1 MVQPTQNNATPTS
14 VAPSNA
20 LITQS
25 DANATQARSFFIA
38 EVVNFLFTSI
48 GSALW
53 FLPSLLIRAI
63 SDLTSSSIPV
73 NEKTG
78 APVALHQLLD
88 IVEQKAKITQGI
100 YRVPA
105 SATDLDELTKQ
116 ISKGENDGISE
127 GMDAHLAACSVKK
140 MLREMPA
147 EQKVFPAEVPNLE
160 ELESDQKLAAAKT
173 LISSI
178 TPQKKAFLSR
188 LVNHIEAVSLFE
200 GVNKM
205 SKSNLVLMFAPN
217 VFAQG
222 ADTDPMEGLAEMKKQ
237 NDLFTYVLNNRTALD
252 I

>member
-38 EVVNFLFTSI
+38 EVVKFLFTSL

-53 FLPSLLIRAI
+53 FVPSLLIRAI

-78 APVALHQLLD
+78 APVAFHDLLD
-88 IVEQKAKITQGI
+88 IVEEKAKTTKGI
-100 YRVPA
+100 YRISA
-105 SATDLDELTKQ
+105 SATDLNELTK
-116 ISKGENDGISE
+116 KISE
-127 GMDAHLAACSVKK
+127 GNSEGVSDGMEAHLAACAIKK
-140 MLREMPA
+140 MLRDMPV
-147 EQKVFPAEVPNLE
+147 EQKVFPADVPNLE

-173 LISSI
+173 LISGM

-188 LVNHIEAVSLFE
+188 LVDHVEAVSLFSS
-200 GVNKM
+200 VNKM
-205 SKSNLVLMFAPN
+205 TKSNLAIVLAPN
-217 VFAQG
+217 LFAQHS
-222 ADTDPMEGLAEMKKQ
+222 
-237 NDLFTYVLNNRTALD
+237 DLTQEFAAMGVRNTFFTFVVDNRAALD